1 MKKGNCHRA
10 LKDWKER
17 GGERRGEE
25 RKKGKV
31 ARKEGQEKRKREKRQ
46 KVHGFPLGLEPRPV
60 AVSRPPS
67 CRRGHRVAGDWGRK
81 IGHTALPRAGGCAR
95 DWPPISGVTNT
106 TDPACPERM
115 GESPWPGWPTVSK
128 T

>member
-46 KVHGFPLGLEPRPV
+46 KVHGLPLGLEPRPV
-60 AVSRPPS
+60 ASADHRLAVAATEWLVT
-67 CRRGHRVAGDWGRK
+67 RGGK
-81 IGHTALPRAGGCAR
+81 
-95 DWPPISGVTNT
+95 
-106 TDPACPERM
+106 
-115 GESPWPGWPTVSK
+115 
-128 T
+128 